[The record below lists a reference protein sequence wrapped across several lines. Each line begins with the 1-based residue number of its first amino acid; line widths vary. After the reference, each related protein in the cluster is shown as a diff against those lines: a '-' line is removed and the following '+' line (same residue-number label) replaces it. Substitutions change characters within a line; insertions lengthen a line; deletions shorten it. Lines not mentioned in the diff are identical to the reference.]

1 MKVEAAT
8 LTVNVEV
15 WVLLEHNI
23 NIFRGKT
30 GHNRYGSTH
39 WVVLVVDVE
48 VDVIVSVETVTI
60 FVASAGTTVR
70 VEVIVSVRVTKRV
83 GTGAVEVEV
92 AAVKVVRR
100 VVMMVVLAVQETATG
115 YSLPVVPA

>member
-15 WVLLEHNI
+15 WVLLRRDI
-23 NIFRGKT
+23 SIFKPNELNENGQA
-30 GHNRYGSTH
+30 HC
-39 WVVLVVDVE
+39 VVLVVDVE
-48 VDVIVSVETVTI
+48 VEVMVSVETVTI

-92 AAVKVVRR
+92 AAVNVVRR

-115 YSLPVVPA
+115 YSFPVVPA